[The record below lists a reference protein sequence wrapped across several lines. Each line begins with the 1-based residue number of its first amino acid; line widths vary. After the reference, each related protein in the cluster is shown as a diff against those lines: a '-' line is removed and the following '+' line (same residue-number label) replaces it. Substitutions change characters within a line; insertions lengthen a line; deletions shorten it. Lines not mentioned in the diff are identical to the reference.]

1 MNNPIGGFGLT
12 TGITDAACL
21 GDALVAVMQ
30 GIADDSLLQTY
41 SDVRKKVF
49 TEISNPRSIEAK
61 RKAQS
66 DPNNLSEA
74 DKEFYRKMNED
85 ETFQIEGMKGSMVLQ
100 TLLDIPQPKLEKE
113 PKEVN
118 GEISGV

>member
-1 MNNPIGGFGLT
+1 MT

-30 GIADDSLLQTY
+30 GIADNSLLQTY
-41 SDVRKKVF
+41 SDVRKKIF

-66 DPNNLSEA
+66 DPNNLSDA

-113 PKEVN
+113 SKEVN
-118 GEISGV
+118 GEIAGV